1 MEIFRISGVRIDG
14 ISACVPDNLID
25 NETALRELYGS
36 EAKNIVESTGIKTR
50 CVVKPGTSTS
60 DLCVACAEDLLANTQ
75 TNPEEIAAV
84 IFVTFT
90 PDRLLPFNAA
100 IVHEKLSLPKEIP
113 AFDINLACS
122 GYVYGLYIAALFAK
136 SLGKKVLLLD
146 GDTQTA
152 YMSAQDKATVPV
164 MSDAGTA
171 TLISSCDCD
180 HDHDYDYEWKFA
192 FLTDGSGREFLTI
205 PAGGSE
211 NPFEARHLEIHDSR
225 RDVDIYMDGFAVFKF
240 VASDVS
246 KWLGKFLAETHDEI
260 DYFAPHQAN
269 MFMIRKLA
277 KKLNIP
283 WDKTWKSGDEFGNSG
298 SSTVPVTIAKN
309 AREFLQR
316 DAKILVSSFGSGF
329 SAGAGIVNL
338 ASSAYYKLFRFSK
351 I

>member
-1 MEIFRISGVRIDG
+1 MNIFRISGVRIEG
-14 ISACVPDNLID
+14 VSACVPDNFVD
-25 NETALRELYGS
+25 NETVLRELYGDD
-36 EAKNIVESTGIKTR
+36 AKKIVESTGIKAR
-50 CVVKPGTSTS
+50 CVAKAGTSSS
-60 DLCVACAEDLLANTQ
+60 DLCVACAEDLLANTH
-75 TNPEEIAAV
+75 TKPEEIAAV

-100 IVHEKLSLPKEIP
+100 IVQEKLSLPREIP

-122 GYVYGLYIAALFAK
+122 GYIYGLYVAALFAK

-146 GDTQTA
+146 GDIQTA
-152 YMSAQDKATVPV
+152 YMSGQDKATVPV
-164 MSDAGTA
+164 MADAGTA
-171 TLISSCDCD
+171 TLLSSCDSD
-180 HDHDYDYEWKFA
+180 SDLDSEWKFA

-211 NPFEARHLEIHDSR
+211 NPFEARHLEIHDDR

-246 KWLGKFLAETHDEI
+246 KWLGKILAETRDEI
-260 DYFAPHQAN
+260 DYFVPHQAN

-283 WDKTWKSGDEFGNSG
+283 WEKTWKSGDELGNSG
-298 SSTVPVTIAKN
+298 SATVPVTIAKN

-316 DAKILVSSFGSGF
+316 DGKILVSSFGGGF
-329 SAGAGIVNL
+329 SAGAGIINL